1 MPLGSLQPEVAGGR
15 CAIRVHLRVAV
26 LDPLLHFLG
35 RIHFAS
41 ALQQLLDG
49 AALFALV
56 LAGLA
61 RRDVHNAG
69 GMPELLLLLA
79 HGHHSLL
86 HPAAATLPA
95 LCRLLHRRAARI
107 PPGHFEKLKPKSNES
122 AQRSSTP
129 FKVLPYESWSDT
141 GLVAW
146 AGRGDSAAGRCGWG

>member
-26 LDPLLHFLG
+26 LYPLLHFLG
-35 RIHFAS
+35 RTRFAS

-56 LAGLA
+56 LAGLVC
-61 RRDVHNAG
+61 RDVHNAG
-69 GMPELLLLLA
+69 GMPELLLLA
-79 HGHHSLL
+79 HGHQSLL
-86 HPAAATLPA
+86 HPAAAALPA

-107 PPGHFEKLKPKSNES
+107 LPGHFEKLKPKSNKS
-122 AQRSSTP
+122 AQGSSTP

-146 AGRGDSAAGRCGWG
+146 AGRGGSAAGRCGSG